1 MALRKISL
9 NIRLIFIV
17 ITFFS
22 ISQFIQTDTEVNHH
36 LLNYIGLVPLHYD
49 LKIKL
54 DFSRNILYGKCNITI
69 NITRQMTNISIPS
82 INFGILKI
90 YLTINDDNRMI
101 HVRKY
106 SFINETHIYID
117 FSKTSVNVLFPGTYI
132 LQMIYVRNIFDEIL
146 LGSLYRETR
155 GLKTLTETGVEVIKA
170 QQIFPCWD
178 ELAFKSTFTV
188 SIMLHKNFTA
198 LSNMLINT
206 EEYIDKSNMIWVHFY
221 KSPFMSIQRLT
232 IVITTFT
239 NIFLQPQTLPARVT
253 IWCRKNIAHS
263 MVFAQLIIEEVFHFL
278 NKRNQTKIPK
288 IDYIAIW
295 DTHHRNIETWELI
308 LHREENITYNEAL
321 DSIARKIEVANLLA
335 RQVISLWYDYLS
347 WPIEGFT
354 TYFAAHILGKIPS
367 ISYIHDLFI
376 VQVLQDS
383 LRFDIPSYNYN
394 SIQHSNDLDV
404 QINKTF
410 LNYIKPP
417 VLWYIL
423 QHILEENM
431 WNSIRTYT
439 DNRAYTRYN
448 QSSSINT
455 NDLWHIIQTFDISPY
470 FSLLSLKEYIDI
482 WIKKNYYPVLHVTLN
497 ATNDRISFSYLSSS
511 YINENMEQLPAL
523 VTYTIIQKEANNT
536 LDVFVL
542 LSSQHTILTNI
553 KNVFEVV
560 DENYCVIVNVNQT
573 GYYRVN
579 YNSEGWLRLAQCL
592 KKNYTVYVLNQAQVI
607 DDAFHFL
614 IHRRLSLT
622 MFWNI
627 VSFLSKN
634 TNYVAWYPMIK
645 AFEYMACAYS
655 LNGDIMEKMEK
666 MLNGVLKIIGYDEN
680 PNESD
685 LTKCLREE
693 AAKWACI
700 INAAECRKTATLQL
714 IKDLEN
720 PVQDNQFIWK
730 EWKYCKGLM
739 SANYTIWNHTWEK
752 WTTSSDNI
760 ILDYLTC
767 CKDPLIITS
776 YLNQTLRLTE
786 EYKYLIAV
794 QNNNVY
800 QVNIVN
806 IVLLSVAKHVRNF
819 LVFDF
824 ILDGLE
830 SMQLKLS
837 RNWQVDKIAILIVSI
852 THVQSIHQLQRINIF
867 ATTYLN
873 DKRLVDAVKK
883 KITKRKLENARQ
895 IVNYGS
901 LRQHDD

>member
-1 MALRKISL
+1 MALRNISL
-9 NIRLIFIV
+9 NIKLIFIV

-22 ISQFIQTDTEVNHH
+22 ISQFVKSDTEVNHH
-36 LLNYIGLVPLHYD
+36 LLSNAGLVPLHYD
-49 LKIKL
+49 VNIKL
-54 DFSRNILYGKCNITI
+54 DINRNILHGECNITI
-69 NITRQMTNISIPS
+69 NITRPMMNISIPS
-82 INFGILKI
+82 INFGIYKI
-90 YLTINDDNRMI
+90 DLTSNDGNKMI
-101 HVRKY
+101 HVPRY

-117 FSKTSVNVLFPGTYI
+117 FTNPSVNILLPGTYI
-132 LQMIYVRNIFDEIL
+132 LHMIYFRNIFDEIF
-146 LGSLYRETR
+146 LGYEEDT
-155 GLKTLTETGVEVIKA
+155 GEKVLTETGVEVIRA

-178 ELAFKSTFTV
+178 EPAIESTFNI
-188 SIMLHKNFTA
+188 SIMHDIWFTA
-198 LSNMLINT
+198 LSNMLINRK
-206 EEYIDKSNMIWVHFY
+206 EYIESNMIRTHFH
-221 KSPFMSIQRLT
+221 KSPLMSIKRLT
-232 IVITTFT
+232 IVITTFI
-239 NIFLQPQTLPARVT
+239 NIVLQFQTSSSYAT
-253 IWCRKNIAHS
+253 IWCRINMTRS
-263 MVFAQLIIEEVFHFL
+263 LDFNQLIIEEVFHFL
-278 NKRNQTKIPK
+278 NKRIQMIIPK
-288 IDYIAIW
+288 IDYVAISGAQ
-295 DTHHRNIETWELI
+295 HGNIETWGLI
-308 LHREENITYNEAL
+308 LHREEDITYNEAL

-354 TYFAAHILGKIPS
+354 TYFAAHILKKISS

-394 SIQHSNDLDV
+394 SILHSNNLDV

-423 QHILEENM
+423 QHILQENM

-455 NDLWHIIQTFDISPY
+455 NDLWHIIQTFDLSPY
-470 FSLLSLKEYIDI
+470 FSVLSLKEYIDI

-536 LDVFVL
+536 FDVSFL
-542 LSSQHTILTNI
+542 LSPLRKTLMNI
-553 KNVFEVV
+553 KNVFKVV

-579 YNSEGWLRLAQCL
+579 YNYEGWRKLVQCL
-592 KKNYTVYVLNQAQVI
+592 RKNYTVHVLNQAQVI

-614 IHRRLSLT
+614 IHRRLSLNR
-622 MFWNI
+622 FWNI
-627 VSFLSKN
+627 VSFLSQN

-655 LNGDIMEKMEK
+655 FHHATPITDNMRNILNR
-666 MLNGVLKIIGYDEN
+666 VLEIIGYDEK

-693 AAKWACI
+693 AARWACI
-700 INAAECRKTATLQL
+700 IGVAKCRETATLHL
-714 IKDLEN
+714 IKYLKN
-720 PVQDNQFIWK
+720 PVQDNRFTWK

-739 SANYTIWNHTWEK
+739 LANYTLWNHIREK
-752 WTTSSDNI
+752 WTTSDNR

-767 CKDPLIITS
+767 CKNSSIIIL
-776 YLNQTLRLTE
+776 YLKQSLGLTI
-786 EYKYLIAV
+786 EYKYFIQERDKRV
-794 QNNNVY
+794 D
-800 QVNIVN
+800 IV
-806 IVLLSVAKHVRNF
+806 VLTVAKHVRD
-819 LVFDF
+819 LIVFEF
-824 ILDGLE
+824 ILKCLRDR
-830 SMQLKLS
+830 QIVLS
-837 RNWQVDKIAILIVSI
+837 KYWEVDRIAILIISI
-852 THVQSIHQLQRINIF
+852 THVHSAHQLQEVNIF
-867 ATTYLN
+867 ATTYLKE
-873 DKRLVDAVKK
+873 KRLIDAVKD
-883 KITKRKLENARQ
+883 KISKHKLERNRQ
-895 IVNYGS
+895 IDNFGS
-901 LRQHDD
+901 LSQHDDD